1 MFMPNV
7 APSDNRSGVSNASR
21 TVSLPLMSLC
31 RRGSATRSQ
40 ICSGGA
46 GTTRSTVSTHRLM
59 ARRYRSVSTATAG
72 VLAPSSTGDSDAWDG
87 SVEGAGRP
95 TTEEIPML
103 TRTSMTVAGAVASTL
118 LLGGIAFAAVQTVDS
133 SPQPQVVIP
142 SSATHSPQSHGGA
155 DDPATHDVNDDSTG
169 RSGGGHGADDPATH
183 DVNDDSTGRSGGGHG
198 ADDPATHDVN
208 DDSTGRSGG
217 GHGADD
223 PATHDA
229 NDDSTGRSG
238 GGHGADD
245 PATHDANDDSSGS
258 GSGSGADDPVTH
270 DATDDSTGSGSGST
284 GSDDS
289 GSGSGGSSGGSDDS
303 GSGHGGHGADG

>member
-7 APSDNRSGVSNASR
+7 APSDSRSGASNASR

-59 ARRYRSVSTATAG
+59 ARRYRSVSTAAAG
-72 VLAPSSTGDSDAWDG
+72 VLAPSSTGDSDARDG

-155 DDPATHDVNDDSTG
+155 DDAATHD
-169 RSGGGHGADDPATH
+169 A
-183 DVNDDSTGRSGGGHG
+183 
-198 ADDPATHDVN
+198 N

-238 GGHGADD
+238 SGSGTDD
-245 PATHDANDDSSGS
+245 PATHDPNGDSTSRAGSGSGTDAPATHDGNDDSPSRSGSGSGTDDPVTHDANDDSSGS
-258 GSGSGADDPVTH
+258 GS
-270 DATDDSTGSGSGST
+270 
-284 GSDDS
+284 DDS
-289 GSGSGGSSGGSDDS
+289 GSGSGSSGSGSDDS
-303 GSGHGGHGADG
+303 GS